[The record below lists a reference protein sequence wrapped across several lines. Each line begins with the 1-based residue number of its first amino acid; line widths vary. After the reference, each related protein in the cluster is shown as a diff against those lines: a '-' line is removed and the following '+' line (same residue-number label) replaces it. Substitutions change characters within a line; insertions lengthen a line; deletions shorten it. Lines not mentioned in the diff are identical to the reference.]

1 MKRIVKIIAVS
12 GAGGIAASL
21 MVRYGVDPAL
31 IYAAG
36 FLAGVLTCMVI
47 ASASD

>member
-1 MKRIVKIIAVS
+1 MKRTAKIIAVS
-12 GAGGIAASL
+12 GAGALVAGL
-21 MVRYGVDPAL
+21 MVRYGVDPTL

-47 ASASD
+47 ASD